1 MYQRILLIAT
11 IASLISIN
19 IYGEEFVGDKLKQS
33 KNVKASTAG
42 CTAASAYQF
51 LDINNVRCRINTG
64 GDM

>member
-33 KNVKASTAG
+33 KKCKGKHSRMY
-42 CTAASAYQF
+42 CSFCLPIPRYQ
-51 LDINNVRCRINTG
+51 
-64 GDM
+64 